1 MKENVVTVKSG
12 KIVKNL
18 LEEVGRAPNTT
29 STALVSPH
37 QGPWLRGL
45 PGALSSCALISSPRE
60 SRNVTSRAS
69 IKENSIYIYIY
80 NTCIYI
86 FFSKCVR
93 TCLASQGSERHTAFL
108 WLGQQTPFCHLC
120 STMPLLLASAL
131 CMVCALGAVVVSGVS
146 ACFSEILKH

>member
-1 MKENVVTVKSG
+1 MKENVVTVKSD
-12 KIVKNL
+12 KIVKDL

-29 STALVSPH
+29 SAALVSPH
-37 QGPWLRGL
+37 QGPGLRGL
-45 PGALSSCALISSPRE
+45 PGALSSCALRSSPRE

-69 IKENSIYIYIY
+69 VKENRVYIYI
-80 NTCIYI
+80 CIYM

-131 CMVCALGAVVVSGVS
+131 CMVCALGAVVVSRVS